1 MATVAGSYKKR
12 AMIIDNEVFEPI
24 KYKDVLIE
32 MKSKIFHLLIVLNVN
47 VINIR
52 KIMDGSRAKVGED
65 VFDTYALVI
74 DYPTVLLLIS
84 LAFGN
89 NWAQSF
95 IGASQ

>member
-1 MATVAGSYKKR
+1 VATVAGSYKKR